1 MVHED
6 MALSEWNY
14 QKADQL
20 WDVLFRIAPAGR
32 SWQIDSFQTAAVSDA
47 TETSADADDAAEADE
62 ACAEHDADEER
73 NQNPPVKWREK
84 GLS

>member
-1 MVHED
+1 MVHRTWHW
-6 MALSEWNY
+6 AEWNY
-14 QKADQL
+14 QKADQ
-20 WDVLFRIAPAGR
+20 LFRIAPAGR
-32 SWQIDSFQTAAVSDA
+32 SWQIDSFQTGAVSDA
-47 TETSADADDAAEADE
+47 TETSADADEAAEADE

>member
-14 QKADQL
+14 QKADQ
-20 WDVLFRIAPAGR
+20 LFRIAPAGR

-47 TETSADADDAAEADE
+47 TETSADADEAAEADE

-73 NQNPPVKWREK
+73 NQNPPVKWRER